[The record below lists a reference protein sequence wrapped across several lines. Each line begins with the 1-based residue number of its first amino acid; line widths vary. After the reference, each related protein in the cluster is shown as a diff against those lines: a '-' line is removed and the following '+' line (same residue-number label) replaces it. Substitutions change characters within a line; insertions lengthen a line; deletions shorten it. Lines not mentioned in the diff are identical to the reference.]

1 MRSTARELP
10 RGVATRDSDIAA
22 QGSGSACEALRER
35 DAEARVAVRVALAA
49 EGRRDD
55 PNGRRQAGALSAA
68 FRRGHQP
75 AGAAAEPRS
84 RPVLARP
91 GEGEPDSFYRLSFF
105 SGAGYTRGMA
115 QKVHNELNLLF
126 PDGVE
131 SDARK
136 LSDLTIQDLALDRVA
151 RAITGGGADFESI
164 AKVLGQSETDVR
176 VIGFRQEILRDLM
189 AHADLARAFERVI
202 PYIDEITRF
211 VRTSKETDSPLL
223 TAVWRIG
230 ELEMYSLVVNDLA
243 DTIAGLQQPLM
254 SEGLQALA
262 DRLEQIRAEESYQ
275 TLQRELPDLLAGIRK
290 RQSLTLG
297 VNLDDKLRPVEAT
310 ILSVN
315 EHSFRSES
323 MLSSFLK
330 QVKPEYRTHT
340 PLHQTMKDAQGKY
353 STKIPLSP
361 LFMDLNEILKSL
373 VKPLNRTVES
383 YLSINSRFLRRLRR
397 DFAFYLGALQLQR
410 KFAAAGIATCFPDIL
425 PENRGRSEITGFVN
439 LQLALTVIESA
450 APGHSLVPNDAVFD
464 TEAGFYLLTGPNQG
478 GKTTYIQGIGL
489 IFACAQ
495 AGLFV
500 PAESA
505 RIIPTDYILTHFP
518 AEERGRLTT
527 GRLSEEMERLDEIFG
542 RVTSRSLVIL
552 NETFS
557 STSPG
562 EATRLAEDIVLG
574 LRMIG
579 ARGVFATHLH
589 DLALRI
595 SQLNE
600 MVKGPNRI
608 ASLVAQIEP
617 GTGDDSTAGE
627 DGAAHSDQGAKRS
640 YRIVPAAPEGR
651 SFALDIA
658 RKHRLSLDDLQ
669 RRLRDR
675 VAR

>member
-1 MRSTARELP
+1 MEQEL
-10 RGVATRDSDIAA
+10 
-22 QGSGSACEALRER
+22 
-35 DAEARVAVRVALAA
+35 
-49 EGRRDD
+49 
-55 PNGRRQAGALSAA
+55 N
-68 FRRGHQP
+68 
-75 AGAAAEPRS
+75 
-84 RPVLARP
+84 
-91 GEGEPDSFYRLSFF
+91 
-105 SGAGYTRGMA
+105 
-115 QKVHNELNLLF
+115 NELNLLF
-126 PDGVE
+126 PDGVK
-131 SDARK
+131 SNARS

-151 RAITGGGADFESI
+151 RAITGGGADYESI
-164 AKVLGQSETDVR
+164 AKVLGRSETDAGI
-176 VIGFRQEILRDLM
+176 IGFRQEILRDLM
-189 AHADLARAFERVI
+189 AHPDLALAFERVI

-211 VRTSKETDSPLL
+211 VRTSRETDSPLL

-230 ELEMYSLVVNDLA
+230 ELEMYSLVVNDLS
-243 DTIAGLQQPLM
+243 DTIAGLERPLE
-254 SEGLQALA
+254 SAGLQALTA
-262 DRLEQIRAEESYQ
+262 RLNEIRAEESFQ
-275 TLQRELPDLLAGIRK
+275 TLQVELPELLAGIRK

-315 EHSFRSES
+315 EHPFRSES
-323 MLSSFLK
+323 ILGGFLK

-340 PLHQTMKDAQGKY
+340 PLHQTLKDEQGKY

-410 KFAAAGIATCFPDIL
+410 KFAAAGIATCFPEIL
-425 PENRGRSEITGFVN
+425 PADSERSEITGFVN
-439 LQLALTVIESA
+439 LQLALTVAESA
-450 APGHSLVPNDAVFD
+450 KPGHGLVPNDAVFD
-464 TEAGFYLLTGPNQG
+464 HDAGFYLLTGPNQG
-478 GKTTYIQGIGL
+478 GKTTFIQGLSL

-505 RIIPTDYILTHFP
+505 RIVPADHILTHFP
-518 AEERGRLTT
+518 SEERGRLTT
-527 GRLSEEMERLDEIFG
+527 GRLSEELERLDEIFG
-542 RVTSRSLVIL
+542 RVTSHSLVIL

-589 DLALRI
+589 ELALRI
-595 SQLNE
+595 PQLNE
-600 MVKGPNRI
+600 MVHGPNRI
-608 ASLVAQIEP
+608 ASLVAQIEQADEAAGP
-617 GTGDDSTAGE
+617 ERTSDPHTAAEDDQAP
-627 DGAAHSDQGAKRS
+627 ARRS
-640 YRIVPAAPEGR
+640 YRIIPAPPEGR

-658 RKHRLSLDDLQ
+658 RKHRLSLEDLQ
-669 RRLRDR
+669 SRLRDR
-675 VAR
+675 LPH